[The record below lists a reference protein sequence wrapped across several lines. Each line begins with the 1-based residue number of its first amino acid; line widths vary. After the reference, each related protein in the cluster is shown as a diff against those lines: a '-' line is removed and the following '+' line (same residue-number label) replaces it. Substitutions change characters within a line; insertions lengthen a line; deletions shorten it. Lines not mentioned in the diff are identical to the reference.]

1 MSLMELDQLS
11 PPGLIAQFILAKRG
25 QGLSLS
31 RNDHE
36 HILRWLS
43 GCHDPDYLLCIL
55 DDLLPQVEPGKRPLP
70 LKVFDR
76 QVMSRL
82 MHRQVQKDRV
92 QEHVYSS

>member
-1 MSLMELDQLS
+1 MSMMELDQLS
-11 PPGLIAQFILAKRG
+11 PPGLIAQFVLAKRG

-55 DDLLPQVEPGKRPLP
+55 DDVIPGGEPGRRPLP

-76 QVMSRL
+76 QVRDRL
-82 MHRQVQKDRV
+82 MRAGEQQ
-92 QEHVYSS
+92 